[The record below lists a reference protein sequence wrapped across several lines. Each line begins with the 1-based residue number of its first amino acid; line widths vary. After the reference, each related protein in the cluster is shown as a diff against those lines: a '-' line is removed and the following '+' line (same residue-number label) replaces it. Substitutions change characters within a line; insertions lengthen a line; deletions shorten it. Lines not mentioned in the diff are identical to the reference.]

1 MSKILSQEEIDA
13 LLTSVADLERSAR
26 VDVPGDR
33 QSVLVYN
40 FRRPDR
46 VSKEQIRS
54 LHFLHDRF
62 ARNIATSLSA
72 YLRTVTDVSVM
83 TVEQFTYSEF
93 LMSLPDPTAFYA
105 VSLAPLE
112 GLGALELNPTIAF
125 AMIDR
130 MLGGSGRGMAPT
142 RGLTEIEQ
150 HVIDG
155 VVKLLLENLAETW
168 KDIVEVRFRL
178 SARDT
183 RPQMLQ
189 VAAPNEVVVLIGFDM
204 RIGDAR
210 GMLNFCLPATMIE
223 SVGERFTHSW
233 YRTHRGTSSADAE
246 VMRQSLGRLPLQVG
260 ATIQTTLTARE
271 VLDLVPGDLI
281 SLGHRVGDA
290 LDGRV
295 NDLTRFRVQPT
306 LVGGRAGVRVVEA
319 VGQDVDAPGVDVA
332 LEEGEV
338 VHG

>member
-13 LLTSVADLERSAR
+13 LLTSAADLERSAR
-26 VDVPGDR
+26 VDTPADR
-33 QSVLVYN
+33 HSVLVYN

-62 ARNIATSLSA
+62 ARNISTSLSA

-83 TVEQFTYSEF
+83 SVEQFTYSEF

-105 VSLAPLE
+105 VSLAPVE
-112 GLGALELNPTIAF
+112 GLGALELNPAIAF

-155 VVKLLLENLAETW
+155 VVKLLLENLADTW
-168 KDIVEVRFRL
+168 KNLVDVRFRV

-223 SVGERFTHSW
+223 SVGESFTHSW
-233 YRTHRGTSSADAE
+233 YRTHRHASGADAE
-246 VMRQSLGRLPLQVG
+246 ALRQTLGRLPMTVS
-260 ATIQTTLTARE
+260 ATVETALTARE
-271 VLDLVPGDLI
+271 VLELVPGDLI
-281 SLGHRVGDA
+281 TLGHRLHDT

-295 NDLTRFRVQPT
+295 NDLTRFHVAPT
-306 LVGGRAGVRVVEA
+306 LVGGRAGVRIVDL
-319 VGQDVDAPGVDVA
+319 VGV
-332 LEEGEV
+332 EEGEPAHV
-338 VHG
+338 

>member
-13 LLTSVADLERSAR
+13 LLTSAADLERSAR
-26 VDVPGDR
+26 ADLSADR
-33 QSVLVYN
+33 HSVLAYN

-83 TVEQFTYSEF
+83 SVEQFTYAEF

-155 VVKLLLENLAETW
+155 VVKLLLENLADTW
-168 KDIVEVRFRL
+168 KNIVDVRFRI
-178 SARDT
+178 SSRDT

-210 GMLNFCLPATMIE
+210 GMLNFCLPASMIE
-223 SVGERFTHSW
+223 VVGEAFTHSW
-233 YRTHRGTSSADAE
+233 YRAHRAATSADIE
-246 VMRQSLGRLPLQVG
+246 DMRIMLGRLPLDVD
-260 ATIQTTLTARE
+260 ATVETTLTARD
-271 VLDLVPGDLI
+271 VLELQPGDLI
-281 SLGHRVGDA
+281 SLGHRLSDA
-290 LDGRV
+290 IDGRV
-295 NDLTRFRVQPT
+295 NELARFKVIPT
-306 LVGGRAGVRVVEA
+306 LVSGRAGVRVLEA
-319 VGQDVDAPGVDVA
+319 VGVRESEA
-332 LEEGEV
+332 L
-338 VHG
+338 HG

>member
-1 MSKILSQEEIDA
+1 
-13 LLTSVADLERSAR
+13 
-26 VDVPGDR
+26 
-33 QSVLVYN
+33 VLVYN

-62 ARNIATSLSA
+62 ARNISTSLSA

-83 TVEQFTYSEF
+83 SVEQFTYSEF

-105 VSLAPLE
+105 VSLAPVE
-112 GLGALELNPTIAF
+112 GLGALELNPAIAF

-155 VVKLLLENLAETW
+155 VVKLLLENLADTW
-168 KDIVEVRFRL
+168 KNLVDVRFRV

-204 RIGDAR
+204 RIGEAR

-223 SVGERFTHSW
+223 SVGESFTHSW
-233 YRTHRGTSSADAE
+233 YRSHRPASGADTE
-246 VMRQSLGRLPLQVG
+246 GLRQTLGRLPLLVS
-260 ATIQTTLTARE
+260 ATVETALTARE
-271 VLDLVPGDLI
+271 VLELVPGDVVT
-281 SLGHRVGDA
+281 LGHRLHDT

-295 NDLTRFRVQPT
+295 NDVTRFRVAPT
-306 LVGGRAGVRVVEA
+306 LVGGRAGVRIVDT
-319 VGQDVDAPGVDVA
+319 VGV
-332 LEEGEV
+332 EEGEA
-338 VHG
+338 VHA